1 MSTNNTANFEI
12 GAYIGI
18 ALSEVKAK
26 LNSVNDVLKAVGAD
40 NDPSWKK
47 LMLAKDED
55 RLLDVLCSPLTL
67 KHIHV
72 AAVPR
77 NESIFVEIQISIE
90 AMQAYT
96 EYSTEVSKVA
106 TVIFGLLKSIV
117 QVLQISGLD
126 KAAMKMVKVFSEHK

>member
-18 ALSEVKAK
+18 ALSEVKAEF
-26 LNSVNDVLKAVGAD
+26 NSVNDVLKAVGAD

-47 LMLAKDED
+47 LMRAKDEG

-90 AMQAYT
+90 AMQAYS

-126 KAAMKMVKVFSEHK
+126 KAAMKMVKVFSERK

>member
-1 MSTNNTANFEI
+1 MSTNNTGNFEI

-90 AMQAYT
+90 AMQAYS

-126 KAAMKMVKVFSEHK
+126 KAAMKMVKVFSERK

>member
-90 AMQAYT
+90 ALRAYSD
-96 EYSTEVSKVA
+96 YSAEVSKVA

-117 QVLQISGLD
+117 QVLEISGLD
-126 KAAMKMVKVFSEHK
+126 KAAKKMIEVFSEHK